1 MLSLGEMYVLLIKK
15 KTTLETNNETIPK
28 EILFLWWIL
37 GNQRVFWCLINNT
50 MTVAPN
56 PTDV

>member
-15 KTTLETNNETIPK
+15 KTTTLETNNETIPK

-37 GNQRVFWCLINNT
+37 GKQRCLINNT